1 MIRFWRYAGLAA
13 AFALALTG
21 CGNDVRQSPLRLAT
35 AAVVDLVRPDTPSV
49 DARAQLTP
57 ELIASAPVSILL
69 VIQQQEDVGFTLLA
83 NSANLGVIEWRN
95 AAGQSILRRDGIV
108 TGTRGFGFDRMTTD
122 VTGLI
127 RALATG
133 GADGVVRVNRIID
146 GAGVIE
152 AHRFLCNVRLVG
164 TETLTIYGRNYDT
177 RTYTESCDGP
187 GGRFTNRYWVEPGGT
202 IRRSVERITPE
213 LGDFEFVRLND

>member
-1 MIRFWRYAGLAA
+1 MTSFWRRAGLAA
-13 AFALALTG
+13 ALALALAS
-21 CGNDVRQSPLRLAT
+21 CGNDVRKSPLRLAT
-35 AAVVDLVRPDTPSV
+35 ESVVELVRPAAPSV
-49 DARAQLTP
+49 DARARLSP
-57 ELIASAPVSILL
+57 ELIASAPVSVIL
-69 VIQQQEDVGFTLLA
+69 VIQQKENVGFTLVA

-95 AAGQSILRRDGIV
+95 TAGQAILRRDGIV
-108 TGTRGFGFDRMTTD
+108 AGTRGFGFDRMTTD
-122 VTGLI
+122 ADGLI
-127 RALATG
+127 RALGTG

-152 AHRFLCNVRLVG
+152 ARRYLCNVRLVG
-164 TETLTIYGRNYDT
+164 TETLSIYGRDYIT
-177 RTYTESCDGP
+177 RTFTESCDGP